1 MKRDDPAEA
10 LAARGLRVTRQ
21 RVMLLDLL
29 RRSRSHPTAIELHR
43 QILLKF
49 PSTSR
54 KTVYE
59 ALSSLVSV
67 GLASCVTEGG
77 EPFRYEANPA
87 PHYHGR
93 CRRCGHI
100 EDLPAVADGPIR
112 GLTPV
117 PEGFHV
123 EAIHVTLLGVC
134 RRCRE

>member
-1 MKRDDPAEA
+1 MKRADPGEA
-10 LAARGLRVTRQ
+10 LAAHGLRITRQ
-21 RVMLLDLL
+21 RVLLLELL
-29 RRSRSHPTAIELHR
+29 RRSKAHPTAIELHR
-43 QILLKF
+43 QILAKF

-59 ALSSLVSV
+59 ALSSLVNA

-77 EPFRYEANPA
+77 EPFRYEANPT

-93 CRRCGHI
+93 CRMCGHI
-100 EDLPAVADGPIR
+100 DDLPASADGPIR
-112 GLTPV
+112 GLTAV

-123 EAIHVTLLGVC
+123 EAVHVTLLGVC